1 MNLFDYFTGFDRE
14 NYEAGL
20 EADRKRIALNAA
32 QLERKRQA
40 AADDEEELR
49 FLDELEAAYARND
62 AASAGIA
69 DGTGRT
75 PDESI
80 GAAFV
85 SGLAD
90 GRNNIRNGVGSTIN
104 ELLKNTLGLVPW
116 QLWVA
121 GAVVALWH
129 LGWLPKLL
137 TRARASA

>member
-1 MNLFDYFTGFDRE
+1 MALFDYFTGFDRA

-20 EADRKRIALNAA
+20 EADRQRIALNAA

-49 FLDELEAAYARND
+49 ILDELEAAYARND

-80 GAAFV
+80 GDAFV
-85 SGLAD
+85 EGLAD
-90 GRNNIRNGVGSTIN
+90 GRRNIRNGVGSTIN

-121 GAVVALWH
+121 GAVVALWY

-137 TRARASA
+137 ARARA

>member
-1 MNLFDYFTGFDRE
+1 MVLFDYFTGFDRA

-20 EADRKRIALNAA
+20 EADRKRQALNAA

-62 AASAGIA
+62 AAGAGLA

-80 GAAFV
+80 GTAFV

-90 GRNNIRNGVGSTIN
+90 GRNNIRTGVGSTIN

-121 GAVVALWH
+121 GAVVALWY

-137 TRARASA
+137 ARARA

>member
-1 MNLFDYFTGFDRE
+1 MSLFDYFTGFDRE

-20 EADRKRIALNAA
+20 EADRKRQALNAA

-62 AASAGIA
+62 AAGAGIA
-69 DGTGRT
+69 DGTVRT

-80 GAAFV
+80 GDAFV

-90 GRNNIRNGVGSTIN
+90 GRNNIRAGVGTTIN

-116 QLWVA
+116 QLWIA
-121 GAVVALWH
+121 GAVVALWY

-137 TRARASA
+137 ARARA

>member
-1 MNLFDYFTGFDRE
+1 MSLFDYFTGFDRA

-20 EADRKRIALNAA
+20 EADRQRIALNAA

-49 FLDELEAAYARND
+49 FLDELEAAYAKND
-62 AASAGIA
+62 YAGRGIG

-85 SGLAD
+85 EGLAD
-90 GRNNIRNGVGSTIN
+90 GRDGIRKTLGQIIN
-104 ELLKNTLGLVPW
+104 EFLKNTLGLVPW
-116 QLWVA
+116 QLWIA
-121 GAVVALWH
+121 GAVVELWY

-137 TRARASA
+137 ARARA

>member
-1 MNLFDYFTGFDRE
+1 MALFDYFTGFDRA

-20 EADRKRIALNAA
+20 EADRKRQALNAA

-49 FLDELEAAYARND
+49 ILDELEAAYARND
-62 AASAGIA
+62 AAGAGLA

-75 PDESI
+75 PDASI
-80 GAAFV
+80 GDAFV

-90 GRNNIRNGVGSTIN
+90 GRNNIRAGVGSTIN

-121 GAVVALWH
+121 GAVVVLWY

-137 TRARASA
+137 ARARASA

>member
-1 MNLFDYFTGFDRE
+1 MALFDYFTGFDRA

-20 EADRKRIALNAA
+20 EADRKRQALNAA

-62 AASAGIA
+62 AAGAGLA

-75 PDESI
+75 PNGSI
-80 GAAFV
+80 GDAFV
-85 SGLAD
+85 EGLAD

-121 GAVVALWH
+121 GAVVALWY

-137 TRARASA
+137 ARARA

>member
-1 MNLFDYFTGFDRE
+1 MSLFDYFTGFDRE

-20 EADRKRIALNAA
+20 EAGRQRIALNAA

-62 AASAGIA
+62 AAGAGLA

-85 SGLAD
+85 EGLAD
-90 GRNNIRNGVGSTIN
+90 GRNNIRAGVGSTIN

-121 GAVVALWH
+121 GAVVALWY

-137 TRARASA
+137 ARARA

>member
-1 MNLFDYFTGFDRE
+1 MVLFDYFTGFDRA

-49 FLDELEAAYARND
+49 ILDELEAAYARND
-62 AASAGIA
+62 AAGAGIA

-85 SGLAD
+85 EGLAD
-90 GRNNIRNGVGSTIN
+90 GRNNIRTGVGSTIN

-121 GAVVALWH
+121 GVLVALWH

-137 TRARASA
+137 SRARA